1 MLQWRDK
8 NDIYSNNYTCGSMHT
23 GDTIYEGEQLMTKLE
38 YFSKL
43 VGVTFEGRQ
52 DTIKRLKGDEP
63 LRVRREADNQYDSN
77 AVAVDVQTYYDKE
90 FEEKAIEN
98 WQPIGYIAKD
108 KNQDIAAALDAGEKV
123 EIGLSSLTGGDGDK
137 SRGVNV
143 HLSYNKVEAPV
154 KEEVKSDEPQ
164 VVTQRDVLEGFKNML
179 TIVTKGGYDFT
190 VSAVKKT
197 RQLYKS
203 PLTGEEIEFDTDHRG
218 YSSIKDYV
226 SGSSFP
232 EQFYAEFDADARLND
247 AVKKHGVTKEAVQAM
262 WDLNRDA
269 STGYGTAVHAAL
281 ENFINNQELG
291 DKLKSVKV
299 LKTKTNVGPNK
310 ALSRN
315 PFLKK
320 IVEDFWDKFGDTSKR
335 LTEVRTWDTARKLRG
350 TLDLVKFVDEDKKII
365 RIQDFKTDGDIHEK
379 KYQLTTSPFYKMTQG
394 DTPKLGKELLDYH
407 WFQLSFYA
415 NILTAKGYTVEGLD
429 VFWLNPEKLCKG
441 ENAWEL
447 FSREALDLTEVI

>member
-1 MLQWRDK
+1 MGK
-8 NDIYSNNYTCGSMHT
+8 FNDDMDMGDEVLNNV
-23 GDTIYEGEQLMTKLE
+23 Q

-52 DTIKRLKGDEP
+52 DTIKKLTGSEP
-63 LRVRREADNQYDSN
+63 LRVRREADNEYDKN
-77 AVAVDVQTYYDKE
+77 AVAVDVQTFYDKE
-90 FEEKAIEN
+90 FEEEAIET
-98 WQPIGYIAKD
+98 WKPIGYIAKD

-123 EIGLSSLTGGDGDK
+123 EIGLSSLTGGGDK
-137 SRGVNV
+137 SSGVNV
-143 HLSYNKVEAPV
+143 HLSYNKVEKAPEP
-154 KEEVKSDEPQ
+154 KKAEETKPE
-164 VVTQRDVLEGFKNML
+164 VVTQKMLLGNFKNML
-179 TIVTKGGYDFT
+179 NIVTKGGFDFT
-190 VSAVKKT
+190 VSATKSSRK
-197 RQLYKS
+197 LYKS

-218 YSSIKDYV
+218 YSSIEDYV
-226 SGSSFP
+226 SGSTFP
-232 EQFYAEFDADARLND
+232 AQFYPEFDSEGILDAI
-247 AVKKHGVTKEAVQAM
+247 AKKHGVSKEAVEAM
-262 WDLNRDA
+262 WGLNRDA

-281 ENFINNQELG
+281 ENFINNRELG
-291 DKLKSVKV
+291 DKIKSVKV

-310 ALSRN
+310 ALSSN
-315 PFLKK
+315 PFIKK
-320 IVEDFWDKFGDTSKR
+320 IVEDFWSKFGSDHKR

-350 TLDLVKFVDEDKKII
+350 TIDLVKVIDADKKII

-441 ENAWEL
+441 ENAWEE